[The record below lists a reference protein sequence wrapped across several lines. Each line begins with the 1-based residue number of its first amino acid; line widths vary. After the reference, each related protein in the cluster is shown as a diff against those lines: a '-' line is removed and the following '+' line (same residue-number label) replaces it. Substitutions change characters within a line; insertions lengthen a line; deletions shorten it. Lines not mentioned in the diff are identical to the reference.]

1 MMAYVFQKYPENF
14 AFQLLIIWSNL
25 PIKLTIFIS
34 AYFLT
39 VSIVFSV
46 YCHFIVN
53 LQSFLVKLKL
63 IIFTYLCY
71 QLMNV
76 S

>member
-1 MMAYVFQKYPENF
+1 MIAYVFQKYPENF

-63 IIFTYLCY
+63 IIFT
-71 QLMNV
+71 
-76 S
+76 

>member
-1 MMAYVFQKYPENF
+1 MAYVFQKYPENF

-63 IIFTYLCY
+63 IIFT
-71 QLMNV
+71 
-76 S
+76 

>member
-1 MMAYVFQKYPENF
+1 MAYVFQKYPENF

-25 PIKLTIFIS
+25 HIKLTIFIS

-63 IIFTYLCY
+63 IIFT
-71 QLMNV
+71 
-76 S
+76 

>member
-63 IIFTYLCY
+63 IIFT
-71 QLMNV
+71 
-76 S
+76 